1 MALEVVLA
9 GAGAMGRAWL
19 AAIAADPAVELAG
32 VVDLDLDAARRAA
45 PGLPVGTDV
54 VALAERTGA
63 RAVIDVTVPEAHHP
77 VTTAALLAGLPV
89 LGEKPAADTLARAL
103 SLCAASEVSGRLFM
117 VSQSRRWNPHL
128 FRLRAMT
135 ATLGGIVSAGTEFFR
150 APHFGGFRERM
161 AQPLLT
167 DMAIHAFDA
176 ARFVLAAEPVEVSC
190 RTWNPAWSWYAGD
203 ACAAAVFEMTGG
215 VRYVYHGSWCAP
227 GDETSWNGSW
237 RVNGEHGTASWDGDH
252 APAGPA
258 VDEPQSP
265 YDGIAGALR
274 VFVTALETGTAPMGE
289 IHENVPSLAMVEA
302 AVRSGERDRP
312 VLIDEVL
319 DDAYAEAVARERHPE
334 VRAALERWP
343 SVRAGLGLG

>member
-1 MALEVVLA
+1 MALPVILA

-45 PGLPVGTDV
+45 PGLPVGADV
-54 VALAERTGA
+54 VALAGQTGA
-63 RAVIDVTVPEAHHP
+63 RAVVDVTVPEAHHP

-103 SLCAASEVSGRLFM
+103 SLCAAAEASGQLFM

-135 ATLGGIVSAGTEFFR
+135 RSLGGVVSAGTDFFR
-150 APHFGGFRERM
+150 APRFGGFRERM

-176 ARFVLAAEPVEVSC
+176 ARFVLAAEPVAVTC

-215 VRYVYHGSWCAP
+215 ARYVYHGSWCAP
-227 GDETSWNGSW
+227 GAETSWNGTW
-237 RVNGEHGTASWDGDH
+237 RVNAEHGTATWDGDH
-252 APAGPA
+252 APDGPP
-258 VDEPQSP
+258 VDEPESP

-274 VFVTALETGTAPMGE
+274 VFVTALGTGDRPMGE
-289 IHENVPSLAMVEA
+289 IHENIPSLAMVEA
-302 AVRSGERDRP
+302 AVRSSERDRP

-319 DDAYAEAVARERHPE
+319 GDAYAQALAEEQHPA
-334 VRAALERWP
+334 VRAALTSWP
-343 SVRAGLGLG
+343 SVRAALALG